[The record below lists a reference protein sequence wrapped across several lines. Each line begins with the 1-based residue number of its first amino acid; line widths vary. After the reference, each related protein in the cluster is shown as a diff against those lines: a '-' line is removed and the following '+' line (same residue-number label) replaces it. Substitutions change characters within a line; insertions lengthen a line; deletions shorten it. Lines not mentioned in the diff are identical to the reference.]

1 MRVLSHSALQLARD
15 DLGGDTG
22 DRGDHGGNHDPD
34 RDRGDVERRGKG
46 GTLAIARRTR
56 VWGSLGTLSRLS
68 RFPRKHHV
76 PASSAFVLR
85 ASSRASSTG
94 FVLRASSLVFVSRF
108 DRSSYQERR
117 PEQRLVN
124 AALRLCCRLCPQFGL
139 LSALGLEH

>member
-1 MRVLSHSALQLARD
+1 MTWAGTPGTAAAMPGTPIEIHGMLSDEGKEARSQSHVAPVC
-15 DLGGDTG
+15 
-22 DRGDHGGNHDPD
+22 GDHWARF
-34 RDRGDVERRGKG
+34 RDCHV
-46 GTLAIARRTR
+46 
-56 VWGSLGTLSRLS
+56 S
-68 RFPRKHHV
+68 RKHHFS
-76 PASSAFVLR
+76 ASSAFELC